1 MVIIWGSGMY
11 GKVDEV
17 PGVCHVATRFGHL
30 YYVPLIPLG
39 SFAVISQ
46 DGDNIQGASLPLSFK
61 SILTAWLRA
70 ALILAGAVLVIV
82 GITTA
87 AADSLLAGGLTIAL
101 GVAAWAIFYF
111 TYRWSFFRQ
120 AGYERAVQIGQRLGL
135 NPEGMVM
142 LEVAY
147 GRLTAEQAL
156 DELERRQAAAPKP
169 QSFQFE

>member
-1 MVIIWGSGMY
+1 MVVIWGSGMY

-46 DGDNIQGASLPLSFK
+46 NGDDIQGASLPLSFK
-61 SILTAWLRA
+61 SIITAWLRA
-70 ALILAGAVLVIV
+70 ALVIGGAILVIMGCTMAASDELASGV
-82 GITTA
+82 GMIVC
-87 AADSLLAGGLTIAL
+87 
-101 GVAAWAIFYF
+101 GVAAWVLFYF